1 MRLFSGLLRP
11 NSRLLACAVRPV
23 THRSLFTT
31 ASFNIMPVSIFSSP
45 LKPSHGMN
53 VLHIN
58 RIGAVR
64 TMANHRHKKIIKLA
78 KGFRGRANRCFR
90 TAVRRVQKARKYA
103 YIGRKLK
110 KRDMRSLW
118 IQRMNAACRI
128 YGITYNNFIHR
139 LSRSSIKLNRKVLSD
154 LANTEPLSFR
164 SIIDV
169 VQKTNGK

>member
-1 MRLFSGLLRP
+1 MQRFGGLFRSA
-11 NSRLLACAVRPV
+11 SRLLAGSNPAPKCRGLVTCVRS
-23 THRSLFTT
+23 TFTGISTLHHRFITPTVNTT
-31 ASFNIMPVSIFSSP
+31 
-45 LKPSHGMN
+45 LMN
-53 VLHIN
+53 K
-58 RIGAVR
+58 IGPVR
-64 TMANHRHKKIIKLA
+64 TMANHKHKKIIKLA

-128 YGITYNNFIHR
+128 HGITYNNFIHR
-139 LSRSSIKLNRKVLSD
+139 LNQSNVKLNRKVLSD

-169 VQKTNGK
+169 VQKINGK